1 MERIEIKLN
10 DLLKKKNYPKWRLAR
25 ISGVDYRT
33 ILKYCKGE
41 IKRRLLDI
49 GLIKDTK
56 IIPVLKSP
64 SGDPRAFS
72 IRGSLIAIRKEDAR
86 NIEIEEVKEI
96 KEIRE

>member
-41 IKRRLLDI
+41 IKNIKLENLFNLCKTLDC
-49 GLIKDTK
+49 K
-56 IIPVLKSP
+56 V
-64 SGDPRAFS
+64 
-72 IRGSLIAIRKEDAR
+72 EDILEYKK
-86 NIEIEEVKEI
+86 N
-96 KEIRE
+96 